1 MSRIIAISNQKG
13 GVGKTTTA
21 ISLSGALLEYNK
33 KILLVDMDPQGN
45 CSRGLGVDAA
55 LIKYTLY
62 NLFVNDIDVK
72 KVIKKTAYKGLD
84 ILPSTV
90 NLAIAESKMNSSN
103 PLMKLKTV
111 LKRVEND
118 YDYIIIDTPPSYGFL
133 SMSSLIASKE
143 VIIPVQCEYFAL
155 EGVAQ
160 ILATISNIQST
171 YNRELNISG
180 FLMTMYDA
188 RLKVAT
194 EVTTE
199 IRGLFKEKTFVTQIP
214 RNNSIVEAQVEGKPI
229 TLFRPNSISAQ
240 AYLSLAREIIDR
252 EEK

>member
-111 LKRVEND
+111 LKSVEKD

>member
-111 LKRVEND
+111 LKSVEND

>member
-111 LKRVEND
+111 LKSVEND

-160 ILATISNIQST
+160 ILATISNIQAT

>member
-103 PLMKLKTV
+103 PLMKLKNV
-111 LKRVEND
+111 LKSVEND

>member
-111 LKRVEND
+111 LKSVEND

-133 SMSSLIASKE
+133 SMSSLIAAKE

-160 ILATISNIQST
+160 ILATISNIQAT

>member
-111 LKRVEND
+111 LKSVEND

-214 RNNSIVEAQVEGKPI
+214 RNNYIVEAQVEGKPI

>member
-1 MSRIIAISNQKG
+1 
-13 GVGKTTTA
+13 
-21 ISLSGALLEYNK
+21 
-33 KILLVDMDPQGN
+33 MDPQGN

-111 LKRVEND
+111 LKSVEND

-160 ILATISNIQST
+160 ILATISNIQAT

>member
-111 LKRVEND
+111 LKRVKND